1 MGEKLPFRQ
10 RIFSDTGILVLLA
23 LLKVAIHIPYFNSYG
38 YFRDELYYIA
48 CSEHLAW
55 GYVDQPPLSIFVLA
69 IVRFLLGDS
78 LIAIRIVPA
87 LAGAVTVF
95 LAGLM
100 ARQLGG
106 GRFAQILAALA
117 VLTSPVVLG
126 NGGRYFSMNS
136 FDLLFWALAGY
147 IVIVIVT
154 KNEQRLWVLFGLIAG
169 LGVLNKYSMG
179 FFLAGL
185 LVAMLLTSLRKQFMS
200 KWFWMGGAIGVAI
213 VIPHLLWEYRNGFPT
228 LEFIHNATNLK
239 NTPTPPWAFFVGQ
252 LRDTGFANSIIW
264 ILGLVF
270 CLFDSAGKRYRFL
283 GLLYALLFIL
293 MASQNSKSY
302 YLTPYYPML
311 LAPGAV
317 AFEFFTRK
325 ASRWFL
331 KPVLVSAML
340 ILGLV
345 AAPFA
350 LPILPV
356 DSFIQYQYGLGMS
369 PPREE
374 RGQTGDLPQYYADM
388 FGWPEF
394 ADTVASVYRRLT
406 PEEQQECLI
415 YVRNYGEAA
424 AIDFFGRQHGL
435 PRATC
440 AHNSYW
446 YWKPEGWSGKAAI
459 LLGGSRDTT
468 ECRKDLERFFEQVEF
483 GAMTK
488 SEHAMP
494 YESGR
499 SFFICRGAK
508 VSLEQVWER
517 DRVFM

>member
-1 MGEKLPFRQ
+1 MGDKKTLQ
-10 RIFSDTGILVLLA
+10 VWLASDIGVLVLLA
-23 LLKVAIHIPYFNSYG
+23 LLKVAIHIPFFNSYG

-48 CSEHLAW
+48 CSNHLAW

-69 IVRFLLGDS
+69 IVRFLFGES
-78 LIAIRIVPA
+78 LIAIRIFPA
-87 LAGAVTVF
+87 IAGAATVF

-106 GRFAQILAALA
+106 GRFAQFLAAFA

-147 IVIVIVT
+147 VVT
-154 KNEQRLWVLFGLIAG
+154 LIISKRNPKLWLVFGAVAG
-169 LGVLNKYSMG
+169 LGIMNKYSMG
-179 FFLAGL
+179 FFIAALA
-185 LVAMLLTSLRKQFMS
+185 VAMLLTPERKHFLS
-200 KWFWMGGAIGVAI
+200 KWFWIGGLIGVGI
-213 VIPHLLWEYRNGFPT
+213 VLPHLIWEYRNGFPT
-228 LEFIHNATNLK
+228 LEFIHNATYLK
-239 NTPTPPWAFFVGQ
+239 NTPTTPWAFLVGQ
-252 LRDTGFANSIIW
+252 LKDTGFANSIVW
-264 ILGLVF
+264 MFGLVF
-270 CLFDSAGKRYRFL
+270 CLFWKQGRTYRIF
-283 GLLYALLFIL
+283 GIQYILLFAL
-293 MASQNSKSY
+293 MVSQNSKSY
-302 YLTPYYPML
+302 YLTPVYPML

-317 AFEFFTRK
+317 AFETITQKATRR
-325 ASRWFL
+325 SF
-331 KPVLVSAML
+331 KPALVIAMFVMGL
-340 ILGLV
+340 I

-350 LPILPV
+350 LPVLPV
-356 DSFIQYQYGLGMS
+356 DTFIRYQYGLGMS

-394 ADTVASVYRRLT
+394 VDTLASVYRTLSPAERKA
-406 PEEQQECLI
+406 CLI

-424 AIDFFGRQHGL
+424 AIEFFGRPYAL
-435 PRATC
+435 PQPAC

-446 YWKPEGWSGKAAI
+446 YWKPQGWNGSVAI
-459 LLGGSRDTT
+459 ILGGHDTT
-468 ECRKDLERFFEQVEF
+468 ASRKDLEQFFGQVQF

-499 SFFICRGAK
+499 PFFICRAAK
-508 VSLEQVWER
+508 ISLDQIWAR
-517 DRVFM
+517 DKVFM

>member
-1 MGEKLPFRQ
+1 MTEKKTIHAW
-10 RIFSDTGILVLLA
+10 IFTETGILLLLA
-23 LLKVAIHIPYFNSYG
+23 LLKLVIHVPFFNSYG

-48 CSEHLAW
+48 CSKHLAW
-55 GYVDQPPLSIFVLA
+55 GYVDQPPLSIFILA
-69 IVRFLLGDS
+69 IVRFLFGDS
-78 LIAIRIVPA
+78 LIAIRVVPA
-87 LAGAVTVF
+87 IAGASTVF

-106 GRFAQILAALA
+106 GRFAQFLAAFA

-147 IVIVIVT
+147 IIILIVT
-154 KNEQRLWVLFGLIAG
+154 KDNQKLWLLFGLVAG
-169 LGVLNKYSMG
+169 LGVMNKYSMG
-179 FFLAGL
+179 FFLVSL
-185 LVAMLLTSLRKQFMS
+185 LLAMLLTSHRKQFLS
-200 KWFWMGGAIGVAI
+200 RWFWLGGLIGVGI
-213 VIPHLLWEYRNGFPT
+213 VVPHLLWEYRNGFPT
-228 LEFIHNATNLK
+228 LEFIHNATYVK
-239 NTPTPPWAFFVGQ
+239 NTPTTPWAFFIGQ
-252 LRDTGFANSIIW
+252 LNDAGLANSPIW
-264 ILGLVF
+264 IAGLMY
-270 CLFDSAGKRYRFL
+270 CLFRRERNGYRFL
-283 GLLYALLFIL
+283 GIQYIILFVI

-302 YLTPYYPML
+302 YLTPIYPML

-317 AFEFFTRK
+317 ALEMLTQR
-325 ASRWFL
+325 SRLRLL
-331 KPVLVSAML
+331 KPVLVTAMV
-340 ILGLV
+340 ILGFI

-350 LPILPV
+350 LPVLPV
-356 DSFIQYQYGLGMS
+356 DSFIRYQYGLGKT

-394 ADTVASVYRRLT
+394 ADTVASMYRKLT
-406 PEEQQECLI
+406 PEEQGDCFI

-424 AIDFFGRQHGL
+424 AIEFFGRQYGL
-435 PRATC
+435 PQPAC

-446 YWKPEGWSGKAAI
+446 YWKPKGWNGKVAI
-459 LLGGSRDTT
+459 ILGGSRDTT
-468 ECRKDLERFFEQVEF
+468 ECRKDLERFFENVEF

-499 SFFICRGAK
+499 SFFICRRARI
-508 VSLEQVWER
+508 SLDQLWER
-517 DRVFM
+517 DKMFM